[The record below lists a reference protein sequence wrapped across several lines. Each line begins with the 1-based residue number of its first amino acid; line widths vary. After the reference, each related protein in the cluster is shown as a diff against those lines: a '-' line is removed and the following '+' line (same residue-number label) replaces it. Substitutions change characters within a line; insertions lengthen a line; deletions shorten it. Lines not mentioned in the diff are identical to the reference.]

1 MHKDRYITNISIYNH
16 NITHKYVGVVNMI
29 INDDNNDNDNND

>member
-16 NITHKYVGVVNMI
+16 NITHIYVGVVNMI
-29 INDDNNDNDNND
+29 INNDDNDNND